1 MKLHLKNLVF
11 ALLVLGSAM
20 SPAAFAQGAA
30 STGVIFE
37 NVRIFDGTV
46 DRLSGPSNVLTVGNV
61 IKAISGAPI
70 PDPPGVTVTRIQGGG
85 RTLMPGLIDNHWHTM
100 FASPSMAELI
110 AGDLG
115 YLTLLAVPQAEATLM
130 RGFTTVRDL
139 GGPSFALKRAID
151 EGLVVGPR
159 IYPSGA
165 MITITG
171 GHGDF
176 RSAHELPR
184 RLGGPLTIAE
194 AAQRQ
199 PARRFAGRGA
209 HAHSRA
215 VAAGCLADQADR
227 RRRCGLAAQPA
238 GRVHLHRR
246 RVAGRSAGRRQLG
259 HLRRCPRLHVR
270 RRSSARSQP
279 A

>member
-1 MKLHLKNLVF
+1 MKPHLKNLVF
-11 ALLVLGSAM
+11 ALLALGSAM

-70 PDPPGVTVTRIQGGG
+70 PDPPGVAVTRIQGGG

-100 FASPSMAELI
+100 FASPSMAQMIE
-110 AGDLG
+110 GDLG

-151 EGLVVGPR
+151 DGLVVGPES
-159 IYPSGA
+159 I
-165 MITITG
+165 
-171 GHGDF
+171 
-176 RSAHELPR
+176 
-184 RLGGPLTIAE
+184 PL
-194 AAQRQ
+194 
-199 PARRFAGRGA
+199 AR
-209 HAHSRA
+209 
-215 VAAGCLADQADR
+215 
-227 RRRCGLAAQPA
+227 
-238 GRVHLHRR
+238 
-246 RVAGRSAGRRQLG
+246 
-259 HLRRCPRLHVR
+259 
-270 RRSSARSQP
+270 
-279 A
+279 